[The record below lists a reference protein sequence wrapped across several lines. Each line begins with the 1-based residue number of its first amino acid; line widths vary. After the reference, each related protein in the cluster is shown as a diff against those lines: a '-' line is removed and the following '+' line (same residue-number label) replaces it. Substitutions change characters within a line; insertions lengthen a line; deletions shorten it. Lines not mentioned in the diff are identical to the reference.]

1 MAYNENN
8 RSLLDIDGDGTVD
21 ALTDGLLILR
31 HMFGV
36 RNNPDNVAGKTSL
49 TKDAVALNASRTIS
63 EIEDHLDELFAS
75 GTTTRKFLDID
86 RDGDID
92 ALTDGLLILRHTF
105 GLSSESGG
113 LTEGAVSLQS
123 PLTAQE
129 ITNSLKAIEKL
140 VPKKNAAG
148 EFYVTTED
156 GTALTYSQFES
167 STEQGG
173 DTPDYDGG
181 DAGFD
186 IPDDPEAPLG
196 TPASFTLAPGVIS
209 GPAPSPS

>member
-1 MAYNENN
+1 MC
-8 RSLLDIDGDGTVD
+8 I
-21 ALTDGLLILR
+21 
-31 HMFGV
+31 
-36 RNNPDNVAGKTSL
+36 
-49 TKDAVALNASRTIS
+49 
-63 EIEDHLDELFAS
+63 
-75 GTTTRKFLDID
+75 
-86 RDGDID
+86 RDS

-129 ITNSLKAIEKL
+129 ITNSLRAIENL

-156 GTALTYSQFES
+156 GTALTSSQFES

-196 TPASFTLAPGVIS
+196 TPASFTLAPGIIS
-209 GPAPSPS
+209 GAAAPSTPPTPPSAPQELYVPRDLTFDELYKLATQNKVPARYAYLSLIHI